1 MEEGARRFTEATV
14 VKGLRTVPTNSKV
27 FFPVYEYAGKEDLKK
42 SY

>member
-27 FFPVYEYAGKEDLKK
+27 FLPRVMIIQEM
-42 SY
+42 